1 MATASATATARKIGK
16 IVQIIGPVVDV
27 EFEGGYLPEIYNA
40 VRIVSEGAADG
51 GETVDVVSEVEQHL
65 GENRVRTVAMKP
77 TDGLRRG
84 MRVIDTGAPISMPV
98 GPSTLGRVMNVLGE
112 PVDFPDKPIRAT
124 EHWSIH
130 RHAPTLEDQSTELQM
145 FETGI
150 KVVDLLEPYL
160 RGGKI
165 GLFGGAGVG
174 KTVIIQELI
183 HNVAMKHGGVSV
195 FAGVGERT
203 REGNDLW
210 LEFQESGVINMQEFE
225 KSRAALVYGQMTEPP
240 GARLRVALSGL
251 TVAEYFRDAE
261 KKDVL
266 LFIDN
271 IFRFTQA
278 GSEVSALLGRM
289 PSAVGYQPTLGT
301 EMGELQERITSTKSG
316 SITSVQ
322 AIYVP
327 ADDYTDPAPATTFAH
342 LDATTN
348 LSRAIVELGIYP
360 AVDPLA
366 STSRI
371 LDARI
376 IGDEHY
382 NVARAVKQVLQ
393 RYKDLQDII
402 AILGIDELSEEDK
415 LTVARARKIQKFL
428 SQPFFV
434 AEQFT
439 GLPGKYVPIAETV
452 KSFKQIVEGQ
462 HDGVPE
468 QAFFNVGTIEEAL
481 EKADKMAKG

>member
-1 MATASATATARKIGK
+1 MATATPAAQKVGRV
-16 IVQIIGPVVDV
+16 VQVIGPVVDI
-27 EFEGGYLPEIYNA
+27 EFESGQLPEIYNA
-40 VRIVSEGAADG
+40 VRIKSDG
-51 GETVDVVSEVEQHL
+51 KGGQAIDVIVEVEQHL
-65 GENRVRTVAMKP
+65 GENRVRTVAMKA
-77 TDGLRRG
+77 TDGMQRG
-84 MRVIDTGAPISMPV
+84 MEAIDTGAPISMPV
-98 GPSTLGRVMNVLGE
+98 GPATLGRVMNVLGE
-112 PVDFPDKPIRAT
+112 PVDFPDRPVLSKER
-124 EHWSIH
+124 WSIH
-130 RHAPTLEDQSTELQM
+130 RKAPSLEQQSTELQM

-150 KVVDLLEPYL
+150 KVIDLLEPYL

-210 LEFQESGVINMQEFE
+210 LEFQESGVININDLE

-261 KKDVL
+261 NKDVL

-289 PSAVGYQPTLGT
+289 PSAVGYQPTLLT
-301 EMGELQERITSTKSG
+301 EMGELQERITSTKKG

-382 NVARAVKQVLQ
+382 NTARAVKQILQ

-415 LTVARARKIQKFL
+415 LTVGRARRIQRFM

-434 AEQFT
+434 GEQFT
-439 GLPGKYVPIAETV
+439 GVPGKYVPVADTV
-452 KSFKQIVEGQ
+452 RSFKEIVAGKYD
-462 HDGVPE
+462 HLPE
-468 QAFFNVGTIEEAL
+468 QAFFMVGTIEEAV
-481 EKADKMAKG
+481 EKAEKMKG

>member
-1 MATASATATARKIGK
+1 MATTTSTTVVGKVVQVAGPAVDCEFPEGQIPELQTAI
-16 IVQIIGPVVDV
+16 
-27 EFEGGYLPEIYNA
+27 
-40 VRIVSEGAADG
+40 RITSEGFDVPQPIDIICEAQQHI
-51 GETVDVVSEVEQHL
+51 GE
-65 GENRVRTVAMKP
+65 GRVRTIAMKP
-77 TDGLRRG
+77 TEGLVRG
-84 MRVIDTGAPISMPV
+84 MKAESLGHPIMVPV
-98 GPSTLGRVMNVLGE
+98 GNETLGRVLNVLGE
-112 PVDFPDKPIRAT
+112 PVDKMGPVNAKKFYP
-124 EHWSIH
+124 IH
-130 RHAPTLEDQSTELQM
+130 RPAPSFEEQATKLEM

-150 KVVDLLEPYL
+150 KVVDLIEPYL

-183 HNVAMKHGGVSV
+183 NNIAMKHGGVSV

-210 LEFQESGVINMQEFE
+210 LEMQESGVIDPHDYK
-225 KSRAALVYGQMTEPP
+225 KSKCALIYGQMTEPP
-240 GARLRVALSGL
+240 GARLRVGLTGL
-251 TVAEYFRDAE
+251 TVAEYFRDE
-261 KKDVL
+261 EHQDVL

-289 PSAVGYQPTLGT
+289 PSAVGYQPNLAT
-301 EMGELQERITSTKSG
+301 EMGDLQERITSTKSG

-327 ADDYTDPAPATTFAH
+327 ADDYTDPAPATAFAH

-371 LDARI
+371 LDPRI
-376 IGDEHY
+376 LGDAHY
-382 NVARAVKQVLQ
+382 NCAQAVKGVLQ

-402 AILGIDELSEEDK
+402 AILGIDELSDEDK
-415 LTVARARKIQKFL
+415 LAVARARKIQRFL
-428 SQPFFV
+428 SQPFHV

-439 GLPGKYVPIAETV
+439 GLAGKYVKLEDSIRGFQE
-452 KSFKQIVEGQ
+452 IVDGK
-462 HDGVPE
+462 HDDLPE
-468 QAFFNVGTIEEAL
+468 QAFYMQGTIEDVQERAKVL
-481 EKADKMAKG
+481 KAAA